1 MFMTQPSNAHVD
13 LDHIEDILDMVAQRM
28 AACCA
33 HFAGASTG
41 ALKTGMVLVGD
52 AFLVHGRATGLSE
65 VSVTNLNS
73 ISVSDKLSPT
83 AHQE

>member
-1 MFMTQPSNAHVD
+1 
-13 LDHIEDILDMVAQRM
+13 MVAQQM

-33 HFAGASTG
+33 RVARAPTD
-41 ALKTGMVLVGD
+41 ALKSSMVLVGD

-73 ISVSDKLSPT
+73 ISVGDKLSPT